1 MVSCSPLSQAFFGGG
16 GMILDDHEDIMGA
29 SHFNQQ
35 SWEFTT
41 NHEPLMGWTL
51 CEFMEYK
58 ANHCDFFLPSAH
70 AFCWVLIGF

>member
-1 MVSCSPLSQAFFGGG
+1 MVSCSSLSQAFFGGG

-41 NHEPLMGWTL
+41 KHEL
-51 CEFMEYK
+51 
-58 ANHCDFFLPSAH
+58 
-70 AFCWVLIGF
+70 LISINGMDIMRIHGI